1 MHSRCSFRVRRFSV
15 SPNPLSLRL
24 QIKGG
29 LLLCILLL
37 ICAGLLS
44 ACGGGSSNSNS
55 SNSKKVLKIA
65 TQSYDFA
72 QAGFNPYN
80 GHPNA
85 GALGLIY
92 ETLYFVNVNDGSF
105 TPMLASSY
113 QWNSDNSQVTFTIRP
128 NVKWNDG
135 KPFTSDDVVFTFNTM
150 KQYPAADGLGVWG
163 FLKDVTA
170 PDANSVVMTFQK
182 PYPPVLVNIAGKVY
196 IIPKHVFA
204 SVGDPTKYLTD
215 HPVGTGPFTLTKYQ
229 PDLAVFDKS
238 PSYWQASKVKI
249 DEIRF
254 PEYKDNATLQLALP
268 KGVVDWAGYFSPTLQ
283 QDFVAKDPAHY
294 HLFMDAVNLYSIC
307 VNQRDP
313 LLGGQAGQPV
323 RLALSTALDRGAI
336 AGQATAG
343 LEPPGSVTGLVLP
356 TAKDWLDPQYASLQT
371 SADTAKAAKYLT
383 DAGFTKGSDGI
394 YQKSGKRL
402 SLTLRSVD
410 SYSDWNA
417 AAKLIADQ
425 AKAVGIEIKN
435 VTVGED
441 NYYTLRTDG
450 KYDYQMMFCG
460 MVGGPTPYYLFNQ
473 YLNSEQIGA
482 GKFNFVSWKDAAT
495 DKYLNQYASTT
506 DANAQKQAIM
516 GIEKVFVENQPF
528 IPLWT
533 GADYDE
539 YSTKNFTGWPDQNN
553 PYSSGSPNTAP
564 DYEQV
569 ILHLQ
574 PVS

>member
-1 MHSRCSFRVRRFSV
+1 MTPNSLLGAPSRVK
-15 SPNPLSLRL
+15 
-24 QIKGG
+24 IKTTAMVFT
-29 LLLCILLL
+29 LLVILTVIL
-37 ICAGLLS
+37 A
-44 ACGGGSSNSNS
+44 ACGGSNSATK
-55 SNSKKVLKIA
+55 SNKAILKVA

-85 GALGLIY
+85 GISGLVY
-92 ETLYFVNVNDGSF
+92 ETLYFVNVNGGAF
-105 TPMLASSY
+105 TPMLATSY
-113 QWNSDNSQVTFTIRP
+113 QWNSDNTQVTFNIRQ

-135 KPFTSDDVVFTFNTM
+135 QPFSADDVAFTFNLM
-150 KQYPAADGLGVWG
+150 KQYPAADSGGVWA

-170 PDANSVVMTFQK
+170 PDANTVVMTFQK
-182 PYPPVLVNIAGKVY
+182 AYPPVLVTIAGHVF
-196 IIPKHVFA
+196 IVAKHVFA

-215 HPVGTGPFTLTKYQ
+215 HPVGTGPFTLTRYQ
-229 PDLAVFDKS
+229 PDLAVYDKN
-238 PSYWQASKVKI
+238 PNYWQVGQVKV

-268 KGVVDWAGYFSPTLQ
+268 KGDVDWAGYFSPTLQ
-283 QDFVAKDPAHY
+283 QDFVAKDPAHN
-294 HLFMDAVNLYSIC
+294 HIWMDAVNLYSIC
-307 VNQRDP
+307 PNQKDP
-313 LLGGQAGQPV
+313 LLGGQAGLPV
-323 RLALSTALDRGAI
+323 RLALSTALDRNAI
-336 AGQATAG
+336 AAQATAG
-343 LEPPGSVTGLVLP
+343 LEPPGSMTGLVLP
-356 TAKDWLDPQYASLQT
+356 TAKDWLDPQFANLSLT
-371 SADTAKAAKYLT
+371 ADTATAEKYLT

-394 YQKSGKRL
+394 YQKNGKRL
-402 SLTLRSVD
+402 SFTLRSVD

-450 KYDYQMMFCG
+450 KYDYQLMFCG
-460 MVGGPTPYYLFNQ
+460 MVGGPTPYYLYNQ
-473 YLNSEQIGA
+473 YLNSAQIGQ
-482 GKFNFVSWKDAAT
+482 GKFNFVAWNDSTT
-495 DKYLNQYASTT
+495 DQLLSQYASTS
-506 DANAQKQAIM
+506 DQAVQKQAIM

-539 YSTKNFTGWPDQNN
+539 YSTRNFTGWPDANN
-553 PYSSGSPNTAP
+553 PYSSGSPNTGP

-569 ILHLQ
+569 ILHLR